1 MPGGIYAP
9 MIHPWSN
16 GKDLYFN
23 LSLWS
28 AYDVMLMHTVLP

>member
-1 MPGGIYAP
+1 M
-9 MIHPWSN
+9 MHPWTT
-16 GKDLYFN
+16 GKDVYFN